1 MAEGDLQVSK
11 NILSK
16 NQMSE
21 FAYIEE
27 AAGWSRELTRM
38 RARGPGDT
46 ENAMRAIERDYGIN
60 YWTLWQLR
68 YKRQALKDIGIG
80 IYTRIKAA
88 WETERQRQYRKLQ
101 IEFDIT
107 KKIAGVNHPVVAEIE
122 SILGPPDDS

>member
-1 MAEGDLQVSK
+1 MVCK
-11 NILSK
+11 KYLSK

-27 AAGWSRELTRM
+27 AASWSKELTRM

-46 ENAMRAIERDYGIN
+46 ENAMRSIERDYGIN

-68 YKRQALKDIGIG
+68 YRRNALKDIGIG

-88 WETERQRQYRKLQ
+88 WEAERQRQFRKLE
-101 IEFDIT
+101 IELQIT
-107 KKIAGVNHPVVAEIE
+107 KVIAGAHHPVVAEIE
-122 SILGPPDDS
+122 SALGKDKREA